1 MINELQSI
9 MSDIAAEIEAK
20 KHIVGR
26 LSRCEPCARR
36 ERICYLIV
44 NSEIPSDRG
53 ARGRAVRAKI
63 VRPFLYFVGINFA
76 SLVDI

>member
-36 ERICYLIV
+36 ERRLLK
-44 NSEIPSDRG
+44 SWPG
-53 ARGRAVRAKI
+53 RGRRESAI
-63 VRPFLYFVGINFA
+63 
-76 SLVDI
+76 D

>member
-1 MINELQSI
+1 
-9 MSDIAAEIEAK
+9 MSSAQDGARHAQGGQE
-20 KHIVGR
+20 HRGNLR
-26 LSRCEPCARR
+26 LGEGGV
-36 ERICYLIV
+36 RICYLIV